1 MPVTKE
7 EVVSKVR
14 KLFELSR
21 SPNENEAAL
30 ALARA
35 REMLSKHHLSMADL
49 TVEEMQG
56 SLDVTSASVE
66 AGKVLRVWVKA
77 LLYHVAKGFDCENLI
92 QRRFNAAPLV
102 TFIGTA
108 EDVQIALAAF
118 QFLFREL
125 TGLADR
131 ALPVLKREA
140 RGWSATSL
148 RYAYLEGA
156 VTRIG
161 ERFREETRAVR
172 TVEGEKCR
180 DLVVVKDDLIQRYLH
195 KTFPGMTRMHHKPR
209 TVSAHAYE
217 KGYHDGGAVPLG
229 RGDGTGPEAVRV
241 PIGRR
246 N

>member
-1 MPVTKE
+1 MSISKE

-30 ALARA
+30 ALVRA
-35 REMLSKHHLSMADL
+35 REMLSKYHLSMADL

-56 SLDVTSASVE
+56 SLEVTSASVE
-66 AGKVLRVWVKA
+66 AGIVLRVWVKA
-77 LLYHVAKGFDCENLI
+77 LLFHVAKGFECENLI
-92 QRRFNAAPLV
+92 QRRHNSAPLV

-108 EDVQIALAAF
+108 EDVQVALEAF

-125 TGLADR
+125 NGLADR
-131 ALPVLKREA
+131 AVPALKREV
-140 RGWSATSL
+140 RGWSAASL

-161 ERFREETRAVR
+161 ERFEEETQAVR

-195 KTFPGMTRMHHKPR
+195 KTFPGMTRLYHKPR

-217 KGYHDGGAVPLG
+217 KGYHDGGSLPLNHRDRRRSEDSPLLG
-229 RGDGTGPEAVRV
+229 GMRG
-241 PIGRR
+241 
-246 N
+246 